1 MRFFPVI
8 SALFLLVSVGEAAA
22 QSAEDS
28 LLVCYRRMALDSD
41 DDLKAAA
48 KRIEA
53 CNELERAARAG
64 RIPTLS
70 AGGVTSVIRAI
81 RWSIRPNCRESDR

>member
-1 MRFFPVI
+1 MR
-8 SALFLLVSVGEAAA
+8 
-22 QSAEDS
+22 
-28 LLVCYRRMALDSD
+28 YRRMALDYD

-53 CNELERAARAG
+53 CTELERAARAG

-70 AGGVTSVIRAI
+70 VGGDFRYTGNPLARIRTVNVLPGRSVCPSQKRG
-81 RWSIRPNCRESDR
+81 